1 MIIRIP
7 FSNGLFEKAGE
18 NILYYGN
25 SVKDSNSPKSITN
38 DAGKDCTYNKRK
50 GVIIGIEDCN
60 QLDDY
65 YYIVYLPDINNIAYS
80 LCNSEELIID
90 Q

>member
-7 FSNGLFEKAGE
+7 FSNGLFEKARE

-25 SVKDSNSPKSITN
+25 SVKDSNIPKSITN
-38 DAGKDCTYNKRK
+38 DVGKDCTYNKRK

>member
-1 MIIRIP
+1 MIIKIP
-7 FSNGLFEKAGE
+7 FENGLFEKAGE
-18 NILYYGN
+18 NVIYYGN
-25 SVKDSNSPKSITN
+25 SAYTSNIPKEITKEV
-38 DAGKDCTYNKRK
+38 GKDCIYNKRK

-80 LCNSEELIID
+80 LCNSGELIID